1 MNPDIKY
8 EIVMVITMTACFVS
22 GFLFASWNDI
32 FLCLTGYA
40 QLYGKYN
47 TSAYDKLRLDLIYI
61 ENRSLLLGMK
71 LIMLTL
77 KILFIPESTEG
88 FSDEAVQLM
97 RVEMGDRNLM
107 V

>member
-8 EIVMVITMTACFVS
+8 EIVMIITMTACLVS
-22 GFLFASWNDI
+22 GFL
-32 FLCLTGYA
+32 
-40 QLYGKYN
+40 
-47 TSAYDKLRLDLIYI
+47 LRLNLIYI
-61 ENRSLLLGMK
+61 ENRSLILDLK

-97 RVEMGDRNLM
+97 RVELGDRNLM